1 MFRLHRGS
9 SNFPFH
15 ITNSLGLPH
24 TELTLYACHAGK
36 YHSANTVKVYVRYLL
51 VFFSWAEQNEVVRR
65 QQ

>member
-51 VFFSWAEQNEVVRR
+51 VFFHGQSRTR
-65 QQ
+65 